1 MVTRSLGKWR
11 SRTAGAQAY
20 NPDFSGSHSHARGI
34 WIGRSA
40 TSSILKPAI
49 RDRPLHPLPPSYFTT
64 PHAPPRKMKSKT
76 KKSTAS
82 MDSSIP
88 STVGAS
94 SSSIVPSASSS
105 RGTKKFLSFKKKSEV
120 SLPAPPPNP
129 IELND
134 DGQPSQWRFGESLGP
149 ALPLSSAN
157 VLKAFSSMGKRY
169 YHHFKEV
176 QSSLRGDHPSSS
188 KHFVCIQDWVL
199 EYNNTV
205 HDSDLSAQLTSLL
218 ASDPGPVNVDD
229 LSGLLFPG
237 LPEFNPKYQESLY
250 RCWDSDVFN
259 TIRLTRSWLP
269 SRSPTWSYGDILCVR
284 RMYNHASPHFP
295 YLLEH
300 QYPARQPMKKS
311 TYHLD
316 WYFDNVWLRNIRN
329 LIVDAFELH
338 QLWFGAAEFFNLRLD
353 DIPTSSSICG
363 ASDVIDS
370 LIQSGRDGAL
380 PTPSSFSKFHMP
392 LEIIKLEDAE
402 AQLRAVSRLLMHRTI
417 DHIALVAGLELPR
430 FGVDHALVGAFFSM
444 AEVDFPFEELE
455 RHGVPLQGIR
465 ILDGKDVR
473 PLNPC
478 PPATALEYQAIVK
491 EITEHDTG
499 DARGEFLEIWR
510 MRPVAEVKRP
520 SPWIIKFPIGRG
532 DESQQ
537 SRALYNDLFESCLRD
552 VDSHM
557 AGALARVL
565 GPGTITLRDT
575 VPLPRAASL
584 SPPRD
589 PTPQPTL
596 PTGSMDLNLVD
607 AVMPD
612 FNADP
617 SSSDEEGSID
627 DWNPR
632 LQRRKARIAAAA
644 QADPLWDAVQKDL
657 PVAARDRASA
667 EYGRIVPMIQ
677 VAQNKSRVWRTP
689 LEEYLLAEWTEWHR
703 RAPPTPCIELPQPED
718 SCVASSSRV
727 TVGPSYTQQRSTRSR
742 SPTVVGQ
749 RGRGRYD
756 RPRSRSPRRFR
767 PRSRSPRHFRPRP
780 RSSPRFRRRSRS
792 LRRRRSPSH
801 DRRRSPSHDRRRPPS
816 RDRRRPLSRDR
827 HPPSSSR
834 RHSCSPGSDLA
845 GSRGRP
851 VSRMPE
857 PSGSWHAQR
866 SRSASHGP
874 TKVVDSFEAPQTPP
888 GRPSAPPVIPGDSF
902 EALQPPPDRPSAPPV
917 VPSDSFE
924 APQTPPGRPS
934 ALSTFPGGAIPETAD
949 PAATNPAAADPAAAN
964 PAAANPAVAD
974 PAVADPAAADPA
986 AADPAATDPAA
997 ADPAAADSAAA
1008 DPATTEPIAT
1018 DLAVVNPVGVDPAV
1032 IDPAVVDQAVVDQAV
1047 VDPVVPLAT
1056 WFRIEL
1062 SGVTEDVDIPRLFE
1076 LFQATGLIGVRV
1088 RKNKMAKGA
1097 ARNKKKVLLSFKS
1110 EQRRDAVLSLLRNS
1124 PEHRPWPFNEA
1135 NTVHV
1140 DRQEALDSFRYVLC
1154 PEYVQMCYLH
1164 QQSPVDLAEMMENA
1178 PPYRDLGDLRRFH
1191 PFPLPVAATS
1201 VKTFLRYSLLELN
1214 RYPPIAVEGF
1224 TLGAPQIMDRIE
1236 FTTAWLVRT
1245 LDEEYTATRRRLAQF
1260 VRAHAIRDDRS
1271 TTPFW
1276 VPLYRTNGPYDDL
1289 VRVIGQSAMLDPD
1302 VQYSRPSRP
1311 RHMESFGYLE
1321 SGLWYIDWDRSSPAP
1336 FLFLRTDEAIFSGA
1350 R

>member
-1 MVTRSLGKWR
+1 
-11 SRTAGAQAY
+11 
-20 NPDFSGSHSHARGI
+20 
-34 WIGRSA
+34 
-40 TSSILKPAI
+40 
-49 RDRPLHPLPPSYFTT
+49 
-64 PHAPPRKMKSKT
+64 
-76 KKSTAS
+76 

-105 RGTKKFLSFKKKSEV
+105 RGTKKKFLSFKKKSDV

-134 DGQPSQWRFGESLGP
+134 DGQPLQWQFGESLGP

-157 VLKAFSSMGKRY
+157 VLKAFSSMGKQY

-188 KHFVCIQDWVL
+188 KHFICIQDWVL

-218 ASDPGPVNVDD
+218 ASDPGPMNMDD

-250 RCWDSDVFN
+250 RCWDLDVMVAITFSHLVIQQHSVHA
-259 TIRLTRSWLP
+259 THVQSRLRHIFPISLNINIQH
-269 SRSPTWSYGDILCVR
+269 SR
-284 RMYNHASPHFP
+284 
-295 YLLEH
+295 
-300 QYPARQPMKKS
+300 
-311 TYHLD
+311 
-316 WYFDNVWLRNIRN
+316 
-329 LIVDAFELH
+329 
-338 QLWFGAAEFFNLRLD
+338 
-353 DIPTSSSICG
+353 
-363 ASDVIDS
+363 
-370 LIQSGRDGAL
+370 RDGAL
-380 PTPSSFSKFHMP
+380 PTPSSFSKFHML
-392 LEIIKLEDAE
+392 LEIIKLKDAE

-417 DHIALVAGLELPR
+417 DHIALIAGLELPR

-465 ILDGKDVR
+465 ILDGKDR
-473 PLNPC
+473 LP
-478 PPATALEYQAIVK
+478 
-491 EITEHDTG
+491 EHDTG
-499 DARGEFLEIWR
+499 DAHGEFLEIWR
-510 MRPVAEVKRP
+510 MQPVAEVKRP
-520 SPWIIKFPIGRG
+520 SPWIIKFLIGQG
-532 DESQQ
+532 DKSQQ

-565 GPGTITLRDT
+565 GL
-575 VPLPRAASL
+575 VPLRFANTKGL
-584 SPPRD
+584 
-589 PTPQPTL
+589 
-596 PTGSMDLNLVD
+596 
-607 AVMPD
+607 
-612 FNADP
+612 F
-617 SSSDEEGSID
+617 D

-632 LQRRKARIAAAA
+632 LQRRKAHTVAAA

-677 VAQNKSRVWRTP
+677 VAQNKCRVWRTP
-689 LEEYLLAEWTEWHR
+689 LEEYLLAEWTEWHQ

-756 RPRSRSPRRFR
+756 RPRSHSPRRFR
-767 PRSRSPRHFRPRP
+767 PRFAFLLAISALSTFISPLPP
-780 RSSPRFRRRSRS
+780 RSRS
-792 LRRRRSPSH
+792 LRRRRSLPMIVVA
-801 DRRRSPSHDRRRPPS
+801 
-816 RDRRRPLSRDR
+816 PLPMIVVASFPAIVASLFP
-827 HPPSSSR
+827 H

-845 GSRGRP
+845 GSRGHP

-874 TKVVDSFEAPQTPP
+874 TKVVDSFEAPKHLQAAF
-888 GRPSAPPVIPGDSF
+888 RPPVIPGDSF

-924 APQTPPGRPS
+924 APQTPPGALPPFLPFLEVLFQRP
-934 ALSTFPGGAIPETAD
+934 LIQLPPIQLPLIRLL
-949 PAATNPAAADPAAAN
+949 PIQLLPIQLLPIQLCCQIQLL
-964 PAAANPAVAD
+964 
-974 PAVADPAAADPA
+974 ADPAAADPA
-986 AADPAATDPAA
+986 AAIQLP
-997 ADPAAADSAAA
+997 A

-1018 DLAVVNPVGVDPAV
+1018 NLAVVNPVGVDPAV

-1047 VDPVVPLAT
+1047 IDPVVLWPPGFALNY
-1056 WFRIEL
+1056 
-1062 SGVTEDVDIPRLFE
+1062 
-1076 LFQATGLIGVRV
+1076 QATGLIGVRV

-1097 ARNKKKVLLSFKS
+1097 ACNKKK
-1110 EQRRDAVLSLLRNS
+1110 AVA
-1124 PEHRPWPFNEA
+1124 FNEA

-1178 PPYRDLGDLRRFH
+1178 PPYRDLGDLRWFH
-1191 PFPLPVAATS
+1191 PFPCRLQRTS

-1224 TLGAPQIMDRIE
+1224 TLGAPQIMD
-1236 FTTAWLVRT
+1236 
-1245 LDEEYTATRRRLAQF
+1245 
-1260 VRAHAIRDDRS
+1260 
-1271 TTPFW
+1271 
-1276 VPLYRTNGPYDDL
+1276 
-1289 VRVIGQSAMLDPD
+1289 
-1302 VQYSRPSRP
+1302 
-1311 RHMESFGYLE
+1311 ESN
-1321 SGLWYIDWDRSSPAP
+1321 SPQH
-1336 FLFLRTDEAIFSGA
+1336 G
-1350 R
+1350 

>member
-1 MVTRSLGKWR
+1 
-11 SRTAGAQAY
+11 
-20 NPDFSGSHSHARGI
+20 
-34 WIGRSA
+34 
-40 TSSILKPAI
+40 
-49 RDRPLHPLPPSYFTT
+49 
-64 PHAPPRKMKSKT
+64 MKSKT
-76 KKSTAS
+76 KKSTVL

-88 STVGAS
+88 STVGAL

-105 RGTKKFLSFKKKSEV
+105 RGMKKKFLSFKKKSEV

-157 VLKAFSSMGKRY
+157 VLKAFSSMGRSIL
-169 YHHFKEV
+169 
-176 QSSLRGDHPSSS
+176 SSFQGSSVLGDHPSSS
-188 KHFVCIQDWVL
+188 KHFICIQDWVL

-218 ASDPGPVNVDD
+218 ASDPGPVNMDD
-229 LSGLLFPG
+229 LSGLLFP
-237 LPEFNPKYQESLY
+237 
-250 RCWDSDVFN
+250 
-259 TIRLTRSWLP
+259 
-269 SRSPTWSYGDILCVR
+269 
-284 RMYNHASPHFP
+284 AS
-295 YLLEH
+295 
-300 QYPARQPMKKS
+300 Q
-311 TYHLD
+311 
-316 WYFDNVWLRNIRN
+316 
-329 LIVDAFELH
+329 
-338 QLWFGAAEFFNLRLD
+338 
-353 DIPTSSSICG
+353 
-363 ASDVIDS
+363 S
-370 LIQSGRDGAL
+370 LIQNTRSRCIDVMVAITFSHLVIQRHSSGRDGAL

-402 AQLRAVSRLLMHRTI
+402 AQLHAVSQLLMHRTI

-465 ILDGKDVR
+465 ILDRKDVR

-499 DARGEFLEIWR
+499 DARGKFLEIWR

-520 SPWIIKFPIGRG
+520 SPWIIKFPIGQG

-667 EYGRIVPMIQ
+667 E
-677 VAQNKSRVWRTP
+677 VWRTP

-727 TVGPSYTQQRSTRSR
+727 TVGPSYTQQHSTRSR

-792 LRRRRSPSH
+792 LHRRRSPSH

-1008 DPATTEPIAT
+1008 I
-1018 DLAVVNPVGVDPAV
+1018 
-1032 IDPAVVDQAVVDQAV
+1032 Q
-1047 VDPVVPLAT
+1047 
-1056 WFRIEL
+1056 
-1062 SGVTEDVDIPRLFE
+1062 
-1076 LFQATGLIGVRV
+1076 
-1088 RKNKMAKGA
+1088 
-1097 ARNKKKVLLSFKS
+1097 
-1110 EQRRDAVLSLLRNS
+1110 
-1124 PEHRPWPFNEA
+1124 
-1135 NTVHV
+1135 
-1140 DRQEALDSFRYVLC
+1140 
-1154 PEYVQMCYLH
+1154 
-1164 QQSPVDLAEMMENA
+1164 
-1178 PPYRDLGDLRRFH
+1178 PP
-1191 PFPLPVAATS
+1191 PNQLPPT
-1201 VKTFLRYSLLELN
+1201 
-1214 RYPPIAVEGF
+1214 
-1224 TLGAPQIMDRIE
+1224 
-1236 FTTAWLVRT
+1236 
-1245 LDEEYTATRRRLAQF
+1245 
-1260 VRAHAIRDDRS
+1260 
-1271 TTPFW
+1271 
-1276 VPLYRTNGPYDDL
+1276 
-1289 VRVIGQSAMLDPD
+1289 
-1302 VQYSRPSRP
+1302 
-1311 RHMESFGYLE
+1311 
-1321 SGLWYIDWDRSSPAP
+1321 
-1336 FLFLRTDEAIFSGA
+1336 
-1350 R
+1350 

>member
-1 MVTRSLGKWR
+1 
-11 SRTAGAQAY
+11 
-20 NPDFSGSHSHARGI
+20 
-34 WIGRSA
+34 
-40 TSSILKPAI
+40 
-49 RDRPLHPLPPSYFTT
+49 
-64 PHAPPRKMKSKT
+64 
-76 KKSTAS
+76 

-134 DGQPSQWRFGESLGP
+134 DGQPSQWQFGESLGP

-157 VLKAFSSMGKRY
+157 
-169 YHHFKEV
+169 EV

-188 KHFVCIQDWVL
+188 KHFICIQDWVL

-269 SRSPTWSYGDILCVR
+269 SRSPTWSYGDILCMQH
-284 RMYNHASPHFP
+284 MYNHTLPHFP

-300 QYPARQPMKKS
+300 QYPACQPMKKS

-329 LIVDAFELH
+329 LIVNTFELH
-338 QLWFGAAEFFNLRLD
+338 QLWFGATEFFNLRLNN
-353 DIPTSSSICG
+353 ILTSSSICG
-363 ASDVIDS
+363 TSNIINS
-370 LIQSGRDGAL
+370 LIQSGCDGAL

-402 AQLRAVSRLLMHRTI
+402 AQLHAVSRLLMHRTI
-417 DHIALVAGLELPR
+417 NHIALVAGLELPR
-430 FGVDHALVGAFFSM
+430 FGVNHALVGAFFSM

-455 RHGVPLQGIR
+455 HHGVPLQGIR
-465 ILDGKDVR
+465 ILDGKDIH

-478 PPATALEYQAIVK
+478 PPTTALEYQVIVK

-510 MRPVAEVKRP
+510 MQPVAEVKHP
-520 SPWIIKFPIGRG
+520 SPWIIKFPIGQG

-565 GPGTITLRDT
+565 GP
-575 VPLPRAASL
+575 
-584 SPPRD
+584 D
-589 PTPQPTL
+589 PMPQPTL

-612 FNADP
+612 FNTNP

-632 LQRRKARIAAAA
+632 LQRRKACIAVAA

-657 PVAARDRASA
+657 PVVVRDQASA

-677 VAQNKSRVWRTP
+677 VAQNKRRVWRTP
-689 LEEYLLAEWTEWHR
+689 LEEYLLVEWTEWHR

-718 SCVASSSRV
+718 SCVASSSHV
-727 TVGPSYTQQRSTRSR
+727 TVGPSYTQQRSTRSC

-749 RGRGRYD
+749 HGHGHYD
-756 RPRSRSPRRFR
+756 WPRSHSPCRFR
-767 PRSRSPRHFRPRP
+767 PHSHSPCHFHPHPHSSPHFRRH
-780 RSSPRFRRRSRS
+780 SRS
-792 LRRRRSPSH
+792 LRH
-801 DRRRSPSHDRRRPPS
+801 CCSPSHDRRRPPS
-816 RDRRRPLSRDR
+816 RNHCRPLSCDR
-827 HPPSSSR
+827 HPPSSSCC
-834 RHSCSPGSDLA
+834 HSCSPGSDLA

-857 PSGSWHAQR
+857 PSGSWHAQH
-866 SRSASHGP
+866 SQSASHGP
-874 TKVVDSFEAPQTPP
+874 TKVVDSFEVPQTPP
-888 GRPSAPPVIPGDSF
+888 GHPSTPPVIPGDSF
-902 EALQPPPDRPSAPPV
+902 EALQLPPDHPSAPPV
-917 VPSDSFE
+917 VPSDSFK
-924 APQTPPGRPS
+924 APQMPPGCPS

-949 PAATNPAAADPAAAN
+949 PAATNPAAA
-964 PAAANPAVAD
+964 
-974 PAVADPAAADPA
+974 
-986 AADPAATDPAA
+986 
-997 ADPAAADSAAA
+997 
-1008 DPATTEPIAT
+1008 
-1018 DLAVVNPVGVDPAV
+1018 NPV
-1032 IDPAVVDQAVVDQAV
+1032 
-1047 VDPVVPLAT
+1047 
-1056 WFRIEL
+1056 
-1062 SGVTEDVDIPRLFE
+1062 
-1076 LFQATGLIGVRV
+1076 
-1088 RKNKMAKGA
+1088 
-1097 ARNKKKVLLSFKS
+1097 
-1110 EQRRDAVLSLLRNS
+1110 
-1124 PEHRPWPFNEA
+1124 
-1135 NTVHV
+1135 
-1140 DRQEALDSFRYVLC
+1140 
-1154 PEYVQMCYLH
+1154 
-1164 QQSPVDLAEMMENA
+1164 
-1178 PPYRDLGDLRRFH
+1178 
-1191 PFPLPVAATS
+1191 
-1201 VKTFLRYSLLELN
+1201 LE
-1214 RYPPIAVEGF
+1214 G
-1224 TLGAPQIMDRIE
+1224 
-1236 FTTAWLVRT
+1236 
-1245 LDEEYTATRRRLAQF
+1245 
-1260 VRAHAIRDDRS
+1260 
-1271 TTPFW
+1271 
-1276 VPLYRTNGPYDDL
+1276 
-1289 VRVIGQSAMLDPD
+1289 
-1302 VQYSRPSRP
+1302 
-1311 RHMESFGYLE
+1311 
-1321 SGLWYIDWDRSSPAP
+1321 
-1336 FLFLRTDEAIFSGA
+1336 
-1350 R
+1350 